1 MQGTLA
7 SWRTSSVQL
16 TPYSCTLASDSFDLT
31 ETTNPAP
38 TPEKKINLL
47 STPNIQAL
55 SSCSNLEGARDSQ
68 EL

>member
-1 MQGTLA
+1 MQRTLA
-7 SWRTSSVQL
+7 PLRTSSVQL
-16 TPYSCTLASDSFDLT
+16 TPHTCTVASDSFDLT

-38 TPEKKINLL
+38 APEKKINLL
-47 STPNIQAL
+47 CTPNIQAL